1 MVNTTT
7 TQEAACLLYAKI
19 TMGLSHFLCIP
30 EETFFFFFFHFSTFF
45 GYKMMCMSSNP
56 KLKSSY

>member
-19 TMGLSHFLCIP
+19 TMGSLIFSASLKRLS
-30 EETFFFFFFHFSTFF
+30 FSTFF
-45 GYKMMCMSSNP
+45 GYKMMFMSSNP
-56 KLKSSY
+56 KLRSSY

>member
-19 TMGLSHFLCIP
+19 TTGLSHFLCTP
-30 EETFFFFFFHFSTFF
+30 EETFFFHFSTFF
-45 GYKMMCMSSNP
+45 GYKMMFMSSNP
-56 KLKSSY
+56 KLRSSY

>member
-7 TQEAACLLYAKI
+7 TQEAACLLDAKI
-19 TMGLSHFLCIP
+19 TTGLSHFLCIP
-30 EETFFFFFFHFSTFF
+30 EETFFFFHFSTFF
-45 GYKMMCMSSNP
+45 GYKMMFMSSNP